1 MIDQVHLF
9 VTFSIFNK
17 KKNDE
22 KIELFKDASA
32 NDS

>member
-9 VTFSIFNK
+9 VTFLSFFQE
-17 KKNDE
+17 NDD